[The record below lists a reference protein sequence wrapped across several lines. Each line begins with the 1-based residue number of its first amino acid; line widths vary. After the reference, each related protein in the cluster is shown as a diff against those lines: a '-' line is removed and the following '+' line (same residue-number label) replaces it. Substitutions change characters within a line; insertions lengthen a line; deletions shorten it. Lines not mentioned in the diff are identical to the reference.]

1 MGWGDCGTD
10 SKGRPIGYVFEA
22 TCDHPG
28 CNAEIDRGLS
38 FACGGMHGELEL
50 GCEGYFCPKHMHMVK
65 VVGYDHIDQLCAACY
80 AVIQPFENDDGVAV
94 IPDDFDWPVTTDEG
108 SHED

>member
-28 CNAEIDRGLS
+28 CDAKINRGLS
-38 FACGGMHGELEL
+38 HACGGMHGEL
-50 GCEGYFCPKHMHMVK
+50 GGQACEGYFCSKHLVMVDHK
-65 VVGYDHIDQLCAACY
+65 AMGYTELSSGQLCEECLKQAREEIADL
-80 AVIQPFENDDGVAV
+80 VIAGDMRLTEV
-94 IPDDFDWPVTTDEG
+94 E
-108 SHED
+108 S